1 MIEII
6 PAILPETVADIRN
19 KVAGILGSA
28 RTVQIDLVDGKF
40 APTQTWPYNGED
52 SHFFESLV
60 SEEEGMPYWQE
71 ISYELDL
78 MVKDAHQHLD
88 FFFPFGPS
96 RIVLHAEA
104 EGDEKEFA
112 DFMEGIDPYIRDT
125 IEIGIA
131 LNIDSSIDAYEHI
144 LKEADFVQCM
154 GILHIGNQG
163 EPFDEQVLEK
173 IKELKTRFEGL
184 PIAVDGGVS
193 LENAKALVDAG
204 ATRLVVGSAIW
215 KSGDPI
221 ETIQAFKRI
230 GAGFEA

>member
-1 MIEII
+1 MKTIKAWLLE
-6 PAILPETVADIRN
+6 AEKKLFGVTE
-19 KVAGILGSA
+19 
-28 RTVQIDLVDGKF
+28 Q
-40 APTQTWPYNGED
+40 PTQEVIW
-52 SHFFESLV
+52 
-60 SEEEGMPYWQE
+60 
-71 ISYELDL
+71 
-78 MVKDAHQHLD
+78 
-88 FFFPFGPS
+88 
-96 RIVLHAEA
+96 
-104 EGDEKEFA
+104 
-112 DFMEGIDPYIRDT
+112 
-125 IEIGIA
+125 IA
-131 LNIDSSIDAYEHI
+131 EHI

-154 GILHIGNQG
+154 GILNIGNQG

-193 LENAKALVDAG
+193 LENAKALIDAG